1 MCNLA
6 NYRTKSLSFF
16 YVLRNIPGVDVAKL
30 ANFTIKM
37 PFLVSDIR
45 NNACLSIFYDL
56 ELRNFSGEK
65 LFGRDTVKA
74 NQ

>member
-1 MCNLA
+1 MA
-6 NYRTKSLSFF
+6 NYRKKSLSFF

-56 ELRNFSGEK
+56 ELRNDVLGEK
-65 LFGRDTVKA
+65 LFRRDTA